1 MTYAEALALGRVG
14 FGGVCSGSG
23 ALELSHQKRSVPVVF
38 FNELEKRKFAF
49 FDSLRPRKLAE
60 YVHRCRGLMGSE
72 YESWRFRGALPQIVG
87 GGAPCVF
94 AAWPGRRL
102 GVRDA
107 RSIPFTDGVPKVVAA
122 LEATTPRSVWAVIIE
137 NVEGVTTV
145 SDGEALL
152 RLLM

>member
-1 MTYAEALALGRVG
+1 MVLY
-14 FGGVCSGSG
+14 
-23 ALELSHQKRSVPVVF
+23 P
-38 FNELEKRKFAF
+38 
-49 FDSLRPRKLAE
+49 KLWA
-60 YVHRCRGLMGSE
+60 
-72 YESWRFRGALPQIVG
+72 

-137 NVEGVTTV
+137 NVEGATTV